1 MCLFL
6 TNDYDYN
13 VDDDDDNDGEKGKKV
28 GQLDGNIC

>member
-13 VDDDDDNDGEKGKKV
+13 VDDDDDNDGEKGEKV